1 MKPKNKVA
9 NKPAIPSSFE
19 NRYLLHLIANAK
31 KYLLFL
37 LILIVFLIT
46 ATNFIANKLLLK
58 GGESYYYLYAAEH
71 GFYNSLTTLVSLFS
85 DRILFLIPPLLSILS
100 LLILFKLTEKIK
112 LKKEFVFFFVLFFIL
127 TPTFLFSFTA
137 FSAYSLFFLLV
148 MAGFWLLFRDKEKIR
163 ILSLIPFIIATFVDS
178 FSTFLLLSLQ
188 LIYLLTKR
196 SKKIKDNFLSFS
208 AGVTL
213 FLLIFNKF
221 VFNIPILIGPFHR
234 QKIFPDLISD
244 LGGLSGISIFMFI
257 LAVIGLA
264 VTWKKKEFYAA
275 YLLLPVIIL
284 AYLFNAQAIF
294 YLSILMVFFATVGF
308 LKLFA
313 RHWSIVL
320 LKKLTFFL
328 LLLGIVFST
337 LTYVER
343 MSEYLPLNADQE
355 ALTWIKEN
363 TPKDAKVLSYP
374 ENAYFIKYF
383 SDRTPFSQFYNNDNE
398 GSSGT
403 NLDLNQQIFSSVYIQ
418 ELFPL
423 LEKNNLSIIYINQD
437 MKEAL
442 PTEQGFLFLLK
453 NEKFKLIH
461 SYQESEVWAF
471 KKE

>member
-1 MKPKNKVA
+1 MKPKNKFA
-9 NKPAIPSSFE
+9 NKPSLSSSFK
-19 NRYLLHLIANAK
+19 NRYLSHLIANTK

-37 LILIVFLIT
+37 LILIVFLVT
-46 ATNFIANKLLLK
+46 AANFIANKPLLK
-58 GGESYYYLYAAEH
+58 GGESYYYLYAAER
-71 GFYNSLTTLVSLFS
+71 GSYNSLTMLVSLFS
-85 DRILFLIPPLLSILS
+85 ERILFLIPPLLSIFS
-100 LLILFKLTEKIK
+100 LLILFKLTEKLK
-112 LKKEFVFFFVLFFIL
+112 LKKEFVFFFTLFFIL

-137 FSAYSLFFLLV
+137 FSAYSWFFLLV
-148 MAGFWLLFRDKEKIR
+148 MMGFWLLFHHQEKIR
-163 ILSLIPFIIATFVDS
+163 IFSLIPFIMATFVDS
-178 FSTFLLLSLQ
+178 FSAFLLLSLQ
-188 LIYLLTKR
+188 LVYLLTKR
-196 SKKIKDNFLSFS
+196 NKKIKDNFLSFS
-208 AGVTL
+208 AGLTF

-221 VFNIPILIGPFHR
+221 VFNIPILIGPFHP

-244 LGGLSGISIFMFI
+244 LGSLSGISVFMFI

-264 VTWKKKEFYAA
+264 VTWKKKEFYTT
-275 YLLLPVIIL
+275 YLLLPVIIV
-284 AYLFNAQAIF
+284 AYLFNTQTIF

-308 LKLFA
+308 LKLFEQ
-313 RHWSIVL
+313 RWSLVL

-383 SDRTPFSQFYNNDNE
+383 SGRTPFSQFYSNDDR

-403 NLDLNQQIFSSVYIQ
+403 NLDLNQKIFSSVYIQ
-418 ELFPL
+418 EIFPL
-423 LEKNNLSIIYINQD
+423 LEENDISIIYINQD
-437 MKEAL
+437 MKDTL
-442 PTEQGFLFLLK
+442 PKEQGFLFLLK

-461 SYQESEVWAF
+461 SYQGSEVWAF

>member
-1 MKPKNKVA
+1 M
-9 NKPAIPSSFE
+9 NKPAFPTSFK
-19 NRYLLHLIANAK
+19 NKYLLHLITNTK

-37 LILIVFLIT
+37 LILIVFLVT
-46 ATNFIANKLLLK
+46 ATNFIANKPLLK

-71 GFYNSLTTLVSLFS
+71 GPYNSLTTLVSLFS
-85 DRILFLIPPLLSILS
+85 DQILFLIPPLLSILS
-100 LLILFKLTEKIK
+100 LLILFKLAEKIK
-112 LKKEFVFFFVLFFIL
+112 LKKEFVFFFALFFIL
-127 TPTFLFSFTA
+127 TPTFLFSFTT

-148 MAGFWLLFRDKEKIR
+148 MLGFWLLFHHQEKIR
-163 ILSLIPFIIATFVDS
+163 MFSLIPFIIATFVDG

-196 SKKIKDNFLSFS
+196 SKKIYIKDNFLFFS
-208 AGVTL
+208 TGIT
-213 FLLIFNKF
+213 FILLIVNKF
-221 VFNIPILIGPFHR
+221 VFNIPVLIGPFHP

-257 LAVIGLA
+257 LAVIGLV
-264 VTWKKKEFYAA
+264 VTWKKKEFHIT
-275 YLLLPVIIL
+275 YLLLPIIIL
-284 AYLFNAQAIF
+284 AYLFNTQTIF

-308 LKLFA
+308 LKLFE
-313 RHWSIVL
+313 RHWSLVL

-337 LTYVER
+337 LTYIER

-363 TPKDAKVLSYP
+363 TPKETTILSYP

-383 SDRTPFSQFYNNDNE
+383 SARTPFSQFYSDNK
-398 GSSGT
+398 GSSSGI
-403 NLDLNQQIFSSVYIQ
+403 NLDLNRQIFSSVYIQ

-423 LEKNNLSIIYINQD
+423 LEENNVSIVYINQD
-437 MKEAL
+437 MKAVL
-442 PTEQGFLFLLK
+442 PKEQGFLFLLK

-461 SYQESEVWAF
+461 SYQHSEVWAF